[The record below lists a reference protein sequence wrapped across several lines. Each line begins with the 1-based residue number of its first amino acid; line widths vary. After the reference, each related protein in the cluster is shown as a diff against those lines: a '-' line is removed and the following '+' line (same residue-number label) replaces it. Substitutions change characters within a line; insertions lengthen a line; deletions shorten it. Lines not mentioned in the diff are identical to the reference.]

1 MDQAEPE
8 SAHSVRS
15 FGGFGE
21 GSPTPWIVLGGG
33 GLKGMAHIGALQALE
48 EAGVTVAGI
57 IGTSIGALIGA
68 SHASGMTATEMRER
82 ALEVDRKTI
91 ARLNRGAVWIN
102 GIREVSVFR
111 GDSLRDYFEEVLPA
125 GGWSAL
131 RIPVLINAVDLAKG
145 STHWFGPGARGD
157 VSLLDAVYASSALPM
172 FYPPLQ
178 LPGEALIDGG
188 ILDSLPVARAEA
200 EGAARILAIDVGA
213 GGATDAAELV
223 GRGMIAIQQRAQSV
237 MMWHHRHEVLLSW
250 TGVPLLYVRPRLDGY
265 ATFDFD
271 HIEYFLDEGY
281 RAMREAME
289 AS

>member
-21 GSPTPWIVLGGG
+21 GSPAPWIVLGGG
-33 GLKGMAHIGALQALE
+33 GLKGMAHIGVLQALE

-68 SHASGMTATEMRER
+68 SHASGMTPTEMRER

-111 GDSLRDYFEEVLPA
+111 GDTLRDYYEEVLPA

-131 RIPVLINAVDLAKG
+131 RIPVLINAVDLAEG
-145 STHWFGPGARGD
+145 STHWFGPGARED

-200 EGAARILAIDVGA
+200 EGAARVLAIDVGS
-213 GGATDAAELV
+213 GGDTDAAELV
-223 GRGMIAIQQRAQSV
+223 GQGMIAIQQRAQSV
-237 MMWHHRHEVLLSW
+237 MMWHRRHEVLASW

-265 ATFDFD
+265 KTFDFD

-289 AS
+289 DS